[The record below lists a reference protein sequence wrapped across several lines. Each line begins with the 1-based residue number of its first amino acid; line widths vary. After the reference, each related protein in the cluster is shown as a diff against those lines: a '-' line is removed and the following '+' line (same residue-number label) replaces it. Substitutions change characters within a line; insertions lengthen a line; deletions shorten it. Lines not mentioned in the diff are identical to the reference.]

1 MKKSGFTLI
10 ELIFVIV
17 IIGLLASFA
26 APKFMQT
33 RASASSTSAKSIVSS
48 IRTAIETKHGE
59 WMINDNLGTSDGYTP
74 QGYPIRLDDAS
85 LNKGGEKLFD
95 GNSTLPLLKTPI
107 LSCLNNDCWYKAGED
122 NDKNISYYIYK
133 FNDKDYLTL
142 EYNGSNGKFDC
153 NASSSGNINK
163 SQCESIID

>member
-26 APKFMQT
+26 VPKFMQT
-33 RASASSTSAKSIVSS
+33 RASASSASAKGVVSS
-48 IRTAIETKHGE
+48 VRTAIETKHGE
-59 WMINDNLGTSDGYTP
+59 WIINDDLDENDGYTP

-107 LSCLNNDCWYKAGED
+107 LSCLNNDCWYKKEEN
-122 NDKNISYYIYK
+122 NDTNVSYYIYK
-133 FNDKDYLTL
+133 FTDTDYIKLK
-142 EYNGSNGKFDC
+142 YNGSNGEFHC
-153 NASSSGNINK
+153 VEETGSK
-163 SQCESIID
+163 SKEECESIIN